1 MEQQQEPYKLEEEL
15 NLLDPETIK
24 FYLNDFEDLIL
35 EVDGS
40 KKHEVI
46 PYRAFPLT
54 ASDQFIALRSTEDE
68 EIGMVRNMS
77 DLDADSRRALHTE
90 LERAY
95 FTPRI
100 TQVYA
105 VEENFHV
112 PKWDVETD
120 RGPRVFEIRSSRSDV
135 RVMASGR
142 ILFRDA
148 DGNRYEI
155 PDYRRLD
162 PISRSLVETQ
172 V

>member
-1 MEQQQEPYKLEEEL
+1 MEQPEPYKLEQEL
-15 NLLDPETIK
+15 NLLDPK
-24 FYLNDFEDLIL
+24 SVKLYLNDFEDLIL
-35 EVDGS
+35 EIDGS
-40 KKHEVI
+40 AREVV
-46 PYRAFPLT
+46 PFRAFPLT
-54 ASDQFIALRSTEDE
+54 GVDQFIALRNTDEE
-68 EIGMVRNMS
+68 EIGMIRDMA
-77 DLDADSRRALHTE
+77 DLDADSRRALHAE

-100 TQVYA
+100 TQVNA